1 VDEKIKYLS
10 IGFGIGLF
18 LCALLLGILG
28 KNKSIQEISI
38 PIIGT
43 IKFLDK
49 TQDRKQMP
57 VYLSVSG
64 EVRDIFDNPRK
75 DVAVILK
82 GEGIL
87 SVTDGEGRFFFS
99 EIPEQEQLDLEARY
113 GAERSS
119 VSIVLERD
127 AAIVKN
133 TIIEDS
139 IHHSYSLHRPLV
151 LENPEIRV
159 EALLCENITDHS
171 PQAVFTGENPS
182 ISADVNAVWCFIRVF
197 GPLDYERG
205 KKTIL
210 HCDWYLD
217 RDHLYRHTI
226 QVGFNPTP
234 QGWRTHVYKNV
245 NQQVGQWRIEIK
257 ATHKTLA
264 TLYFELR

>member
-1 VDEKIKYLS
+1 LNEKIKYLS

-18 LCALLLGILG
+18 VCALLLGLLW

-49 TQDRKQMP
+49 TEAPHEVP
-57 VYLSVSG
+57 VYLSVAG

-75 DVAVILK
+75 DVAVVLK
-82 GEGIL
+82 GEGAL
-87 SVTDGEGRFFFS
+87 SVTDGEGRFLFS
-99 EIPEQEQLDLEARY
+99 DIAEQEQLDLEARY

-127 AAIVKN
+127 AVMVKN
-133 TIIEDS
+133 MKMDHS
-139 IHHSYSLHRPLV
+139 IHRTYSLHRPLI

-159 EALLCENITDHS
+159 EALLCERITDHS
-171 PQAVFTGENPS
+171 PQGVFAGENPG
-182 ISADVNAVWCFIRVF
+182 ISADVNVVWCFIRVF
-197 GPLDYERG
+197 GPLGYERG
-205 KKTIL
+205 KQTLL

-226 QVGFNPTP
+226 HVGFNPTP

-257 ATHKTLA
+257 SIHKTLT
-264 TLYFELR
+264 TLYFELL